1 MCVSK
6 GHGQRLVPQEF
17 FHGCK
22 IDASHY
28 HMETV
33 KVQGKGD
40 WKPKTNEERIIL
52 LCEEALEIL
61 KDLFKKRK
69 GRWVFSNTD
78 IPVRSIQRSLKTA
91 SEKAGL
97 SKHVTPNMIRHT
109 FATHA
114 LWAGA
119 DIKSVMDI
127 MGHKNIETTNRYLHS
142 IPETLKR
149 TVQLVQNFKTVKSP

>member
-1 MCVSK
+1 MLSLK
-6 GHGQRLVPQEF
+6 S
-17 FHGCK
+17 
-22 IDASHY
+22 IW
-28 HMETV
+28 TIW
-33 KVQGKGD
+33 KGD
-40 WKPKTNEERIIL
+40 WKPKTNEERTIP
-52 LCEEALEIL
+52 LCDEALDIL
-61 KDLFKKRK
+61 KGLFNNRK
-69 GRWVFSNTD
+69 SKWVFSNTE
-78 IPVRSIQRSLKTA
+78 IPVRSIQKSLKTA

-97 SKHVTPNMIRHT
+97 TKHVTPNMIRHT

-149 TVQLVQNFKTVKSP
+149 TVQLVQNLKSVKPLETGGSEK